1 MLEPATGQCLEI
13 RLRRKLNN
21 PVSLPQRKSQR
32 DNRTV
37 RFPFSQRLGGL
48 GLSGPGLLLP
58 VVAPATTGNLELAL
72 SRIIAQLFHRTYTT
86 Y

>member
-1 MLEPATGQCLEI
+1 MLEPATGQCLDSPSPSSEQSCF
-13 RLRRKLNN
+13 LR
-21 PVSLPQRKSQR
+21 QRKSQR
-32 DNRTV
+32 DNLTV
-37 RFPFSQRLGGL
+37 RFPFSQCPGGL
-48 GLSGPGLLLP
+48 GLSGPSLLLP